1 MIKGRYFLALCAL
14 LLVVGSPLSA
24 DAKWYMPQEWGVAGF
39 GNIDLDMDSGDL
51 VMAGAT
57 GSVGK
62 ALWHGEQMQLD
73 LRLEASAATIWH
85 KARGMEFALVPG
97 LRFYLDRERMRPYIE
112 AGVGPSYNTMY
123 LKNVQGMG
131 FNFLS
136 YGGLGLRIM
145 MWDRCFVDVGTR
157 VRHISNAG
165 LSEVNY
171 GITSFQTMV
180 GFGMEF

>member
-1 MIKGRYFLALCAL
+1 MAFALIL
-14 LLVVGSPLSA
+14 FSSLSA
-24 DAKWYMPQEWGVAGF
+24 EAKWYLPREWGVSGF
-39 GNIDLDMDSGDL
+39 GNIDMDMDSGDV
-51 VMAGAT
+51 VMAGAM
-57 GSVGK
+57 GHVAKPVWQGK
-62 ALWHGEQMQLD
+62 QTQLD

-97 LRFYLDRERMRPYIE
+97 LRLYLDREVWRPYVE

-171 GITSFQTMV
+171 GITSFQTQV